1 MLDVVTIAGS
11 PAAPSRCAAALDAAR
26 EVLERRGL
34 TTAAINLRD
43 FPPEAL
49 LWAQF
54 DDPAV
59 RHATALVEQAHVV
72 IVATPVYKA
81 AYSGVLK
88 SFLDLLPTGA
98 LAGKGVLPISTAGSL
113 AHCLVLDYALKPV
126 LSALGAATFLPG
138 VCLLDGDF
146 VREGSQLRYL
156 NDLADSRLLRSLDAL
171 EQDVLHR
178 RDHAAQLL
186 EIAV

>member
-34 TTAAINLRD
+34 STASINLRD

-49 LWAQF
+49 LWARF
-54 DDPAV
+54 DDPVV
-59 RHATALVEQAHVV
+59 RHATGLVVQAQVV
-72 IVATPVYKA
+72 VVATPVYKA
-81 AYSGVLK
+81 AYSGLLK
-88 SFLDLLPTGA
+88 AFLDLLPANA
-98 LAGKGVLPISTAGSL
+98 LADKSVLPIATAGSL
-113 AHCLVLDYALKPV
+113 AHCLVLEYALKPV
-126 LSALGAATFLPG
+126 LAALGASTFLPA

-146 VREGSQLRYL
+146 VREGDALRYRS
-156 NDLADSRLLRSLDAL
+156 DPTDSRLLRALDAL

-178 RDHAAQLL
+178 RDHAAPVL
-186 EIAV
+186 EMAV